1 MRIPPFRDSHM
12 HFMLDGKPLPA
23 EQLPAVKKI
32 FMALGIFSVAD
43 MGHRSGPGLQARP
56 LFHPEVEVRTA
67 GGALYR
73 HGTYGSFLGIGVSG
87 FPEIIKA
94 VNEIA
99 DAGSDFI
106 KVINSGIVLP
116 EKPGLVSDGGFSP
129 EELNVISETARSRNL
144 DMVCHANSDAAVL
157 NAVRAGA
164 VSIEHGYFVSRETL
178 HAMAEAGIAWTPT
191 IFALDCFAK
200 LYPAAERS
208 AIEKTI
214 DEHLASVNYAASIG
228 VPLRA
233 GTDSGSRGVPHG
245 CSFFRELLLFKKAGL
260 SPGQIIEAACMNE
273 SEMDRGNYLLVGK
286 DFPSAEALQA
296 VFRNGGQIQ

>member
-12 HFMLDGKPLPA
+12 HFMLDGKPLAA
-23 EQLPAVKKI
+23 EQLPAVKKTYLT
-32 FMALGIFSVAD
+32 LGIFSVAD
-43 MGHRSGPGLQARP
+43 MGHRNAPGLQARP
-56 LFHPEVEVRTA
+56 LFHPEVEVKTA
-67 GGALYR
+67 GVALYR
-73 HGTYGSFLGIGVSG
+73 HGTYGSFLGVGVSG
-87 FPEIIKA
+87 LSGIIKT

-116 EKPGLVSDGGFSP
+116 EKPGLVSEGGFSP

-157 NAVRAGA
+157 NAVKAGA

-178 HAMAEAGIAWTPT
+178 HAMSEAGIAWAPT
-191 IFALDCFAK
+191 IFALNCLAK

-208 AIEKTI
+208 VIEKTI
-214 DEHLASVNYAASIG
+214 GEHLASVNYAASIG

-233 GTDSGSRGVPHG
+233 GSDSGSRGVPHG
-245 CSFFRELLLFKKAGL
+245 SSFFGELLLLKKAGL
-260 SPGQIIEAACMNE
+260 SSGQIIEAACMSE
-273 SEMDRGNYLLVGK
+273 SEMDRGNYLLAGK
-286 DFPSAEALQA
+286 DFPSSEALQA
-296 VFRNGGQIQ
+296 VFRDGRQIQ